1 MWAPAPLLFLLL
13 LISVTCLPRRSI
25 TLDSDHKEL
34 AIGTA
39 RLLTLDSD
47 IKEVQEKW
55 RQYRNAVK
63 DGFFFNETMIVVS
76 DYESD
81 EKGSGDS
88 LVDNLVGTVEN
99 SDGIVESEVAG
110 TAVNE
115 NIETNGLEKGGF
127 ETTLTGMMDALAD
140 IQTKGDLMMG
150 AIRGQRELLY
160 DVRGE
165 VREAEERLI
174 QLERSRKEEEEKRKK
189 AEEQRLLA
197 EARTRM
203 IQLERVE
210 LERELEEVERERDLV
225 ERRLQEVNEEVK
237 AVLGEVE
244 ENGDEMFRY
253 QTSSAPKLSSVSL
266 KLISCWSLSGSCSCN
281 MSQVEGRFEAAG
293 GATQDEEVAAEE
305 P

>member
-1 MWAPAPLLFLLL
+1 MWAPAPAPLIFFLLF
-13 LISVTCLPRRSI
+13 ISVTCLPRQLS
-25 TLDSDHKEL
+25 TLASDSREVS
-34 AIGTA
+34 IGTA
-39 RLLTLDSD
+39 RLLSLDSD

-81 EKGSGDS
+81 EKGPETK
-88 LVDNLVGTVEN
+88 LEN
-99 SDGIVESEVAG
+99 SISTKEKSDGVVESEVA
-110 TAVNE
+110 AAEVNA

-165 VREAEERLI
+165 VREAEERLV
-174 QLERSRKEEEEKRKK
+174 QLERRREEEEERRKK

-210 LERELEEVERERDLV
+210 LERELEEVEREREV
-225 ERRLQEVNEEVK
+225 GERRLQEVKEEVE

-244 ENGDEMFRY
+244 ENGDEMFR
-253 QTSSAPKLSSVSL
+253 
-266 KLISCWSLSGSCSCN
+266 
-281 MSQVEGRFEAAG
+281 
-293 GATQDEEVAAEE
+293 
-305 P
+305 

>member
-1 MWAPAPLLFLLL
+1 MWAPAPLLFHLLL
-13 LISVTCLPRRSI
+13 TSVTCLPRQLS
-25 TLDSDHKEL
+25 TLASDIREVS
-34 AIGTA
+34 IGTA
-39 RLLTLDSD
+39 RLLSLDSD

-81 EKGSGDS
+81 EKGAEAK
-88 LVDNLVGTVEN
+88 VESAEER
-99 SDGIVESEVAG
+99 SDDVVESEVVAA
-110 TAVNE
+110 AVNE

-150 AIRGQRELLY
+150 AIRGQRELLF

-165 VREAEERLI
+165 VREAEERLVKV
-174 QLERSRKEEEEKRKK
+174 ERQREEEEKMRKK

-210 LERELEEVERERDLV
+210 LERELEEVEREREV
-225 ERRLQEVNEEVK
+225 GESRLQEVKEEVE

-244 ENGDEMFRY
+244 ENGDEMFR
-253 QTSSAPKLSSVSL
+253 
-266 KLISCWSLSGSCSCN
+266 
-281 MSQVEGRFEAAG
+281 
-293 GATQDEEVAAEE
+293 
-305 P
+305 

>member
-1 MWAPAPLLFLLL
+1 MWAPAPLLFHIL
-13 LISVTCLPRRSI
+13 LISVTCLPSRRPS
-25 TLDSDHKEL
+25 TPDLDSKEL
-34 AIGTA
+34 SIGTA
-39 RLLTLDSD
+39 RLLSLDSD

-81 EKGSGDS
+81 ENGSGD
-88 LVDNLVGTVEN
+88 LTGTKLDYFTSPKEK
-99 SDGIVESEVAG
+99 SDGIIDSEVAV
-110 TAVNE
+110 TVNE

-165 VREAEERLI
+165 VREAEEKLI
-174 QLERSRKEEEEKRKK
+174 ELERSREEEEEKRKK
-189 AEEQRLLA
+189 AEEQRMLA

-203 IQLERVE
+203 IELERVE
-210 LERELEEVERERDLV
+210 LEQELEEVVREREGG
-225 ERRLQEVNEEVK
+225 ERRLQGVKAEVA

-253 QTSSAPKLSSVSL
+253 
-266 KLISCWSLSGSCSCN
+266 
-281 MSQVEGRFEAAG
+281 
-293 GATQDEEVAAEE
+293 
-305 P
+305 

>member
-1 MWAPAPLLFLLL
+1 MWAPAPLLFHIL
-13 LISVTCLPRRSI
+13 LISVTCLPRRPS
-25 TLDSDHKEL
+25 TPDLDSKEL
-34 AIGTA
+34 SIGTA
-39 RLLTLDSD
+39 RLLSLDSD

-55 RQYRNAVK
+55 RRYRNAVK

-81 EKGSGDS
+81 ENGSGD
-88 LVDNLVGTVEN
+88 LTGTKLDNFTSAKEK
-99 SDGIVESEVAG
+99 SDGIVDSEVAV
-110 TAVNE
+110 TVNE

-165 VREAEERLI
+165 VREAEEKLI
-174 QLERSRKEEEEKRKK
+174 ELERSREEEEEKRKK
-189 AEEQRLLA
+189 AEEQRMLA

-203 IQLERVE
+203 IELERVE
-210 LERELEEVERERDLV
+210 LEQELEEVVREREV
-225 ERRLQEVNEEVK
+225 GERRLQEVKAEVA

-244 ENGDEMFRY
+244 ENGDEIFRY
-253 QTSSAPKLSSVSL
+253 
-266 KLISCWSLSGSCSCN
+266 
-281 MSQVEGRFEAAG
+281 
-293 GATQDEEVAAEE
+293 
-305 P
+305 

>member
-1 MWAPAPLLFLLL
+1 MWAPAPLLFHLL
-13 LISVTCLPRRSI
+13 LISVTCLPRQPS
-25 TLDSDHKEL
+25 TLDSSNKEL

-81 EKGSGDS
+81 EKGSGDLTES
-88 LVDNLVGTVEN
+88 KLDNLISPVEK
-99 SDGIVESEVAG
+99 SDGIVESEVAAA
-110 TAVNE
+110 AVNG

-174 QLERSRKEEEEKRKK
+174 QLERLRKEEEEKRKK

-210 LERELEEVERERDLV
+210 LERELEEVEREREEV
-225 ERRLQEVNEEVK
+225 ESRLQEVNEEVK

-253 QTSSAPKLSSVSL
+253 
-266 KLISCWSLSGSCSCN
+266 
-281 MSQVEGRFEAAG
+281 
-293 GATQDEEVAAEE
+293 
-305 P
+305 

>member
-1 MWAPAPLLFLLL
+1 MWAPAPLLFYLLL
-13 LISVTCLPRRSI
+13 FSVTSLPSR
-25 TLDSDHKEL
+25 LGSD
-34 AIGTA
+34 IGTA
-39 RLLTLDSD
+39 RLLTLESD

-81 EKGSGDS
+81 ESSGEPVETS
-88 LVDNLVGTVEN
+88 LISTVEKL
-99 SDGIVESEVAG
+99 DGIVESEVG

-210 LERELEEVERERDLV
+210 LERELEEVEREKEVV
-225 ERRLQEVNEEVK
+225 EKRLQEVNEEVK

-253 QTSSAPKLSSVSL
+253 
-266 KLISCWSLSGSCSCN
+266 
-281 MSQVEGRFEAAG
+281 
-293 GATQDEEVAAEE
+293 
-305 P
+305 